1 MDYFKQKNPLKETG
15 SPCMVASLWL
25 NCDTVIG
32 WAVAR
37 VRQKLLPPPPGY

>member
-1 MDYFKQKNPLKETG
+1 
-15 SPCMVASLWL
+15 MVASLWL